1 MKVYSLVV
9 TDSRKKESFVHALYA
24 DIRKAYIESIWYN
37 LSDLED
43 IQDID
48 NEKYPNQIKNFL
60 KAYFDNDSL
69 ITIEQLKTCLDTF
82 ASSRLIQ
89 FQEILQKIQRS
100 RTYFSVSEIEEE
112 KMML

>member
-69 ITIEQLKTCLDTF
+69 ITIDQLKTCLDTF
-82 ASSRLIQ
+82 ASSKLIQ

-100 RTYFSVSEIEEE
+100 RPYFSVSEVEEE